1 MNQDRTDEILALLA
15 GTEAPA
21 PVIPNGIRAN
31 DTYDFNSDPFA
42 AHKDFTFLG
51 HIPAKSSRDITES
64 MVGFVFETLVRD
76 NFDRFLFFPLLV

>member
-1 MNQDRTDEILALLA
+1 MNQDRTNEILALLA

-51 HIPAKSSRDITES
+51 HIPA
-64 MVGFVFETLVRD
+64 
-76 NFDRFLFFPLLV
+76 